1 MNTLSRVRQRARRTT
16 DALSALAFTLAMP
29 VVLAMALFAKEGT
42 GGDAP
47 ALNPFITRAQA
58 ARKKLAEERDAI
70 LAKAEKE
77 ERSNLNEDEDK
88 EFRRLTDEIKTHDER
103 VAELLDAEKRERSAA
118 ELAGSLSDSGGIT
131 GGAVV
136 RREPMM
142 YERGKRTSYFADLG
156 LAYVGGDEEARQRL
170 ARHRQEMDVELPK
183 REARMEA
190 EFHRGIESLSIG
202 ERRAAIERRDISR
215 VDGAGG
221 EFVPPLWLMDEYA
234 ALARAGRPFADLVR
248 NVPLPGGTDSI
259 NIPRITTGTAVAAQT
274 ADNAAVAETD
284 MVTDSVAAPVRTIAG
299 QQDLALQ
306 LVEQSPV
313 GFDEIV
319 LMDLR
324 ADYNAKLDAQLLAG
338 SGAAGQLKGILSAGG
353 NAITYTDA
361 SPTLP
366 ELYPKVADAIQ
377 QASTARKR
385 VPNVLLMAPRRWF
398 WALAQVDSTG
408 RPFVLPTAQG
418 ALNTLADVRDQAFQG
433 PVGTLLGLPVVLDP
447 NMPINL
453 GAGTN
458 EDRIIAT
465 LTTDLILFEGGIRTR
480 ALPEVLSGTLTVRF
494 QLYAYVAW
502 TAERYPTGTS
512 IAAGTGLVTP
522 TF

>member
-1 MNTLSRVRQRARRTT
+1 MNVRTRLRARAQRASSTMT
-16 DALSALAFTLAMP
+16 LLALPF
-29 VVLAMALFAKEGT
+29 VLAMMALKEGP
-42 GGDAP
+42 GDEP
-47 ALNPFITRAQA
+47 QENPFITRARE
-58 ARKKLAEERDAI
+58 ARKATRAAIDAI
-70 LAKAEKE
+70 LTKAAGENRTALSE
-77 ERSNLNEDEDK
+77 EEEAEYRKQMDELKGLDVRLQELQDADDNE
-88 EFRRLTDEIKTHDER
+88 RR
-103 VAELLDAEKRERSAA
+103 AA
-118 ELAGSLSDSGGIT
+118 ERAAGVDPAGDGR
-131 GGAVV
+131 GV
-136 RREPMM
+136 RVRSEPMT
-142 YERGKRTSYFADLG
+142 YDRGKRTSYFADLG
-156 LAYVGGDEEARQRL
+156 LAYVGNDAEARERL
-170 ARHRQEMDVELPK
+170 NRHRQEMDVELPK
-183 REARMEA
+183 REARMEQ
-190 EFHRGIESLSIG
+190 EFRKGIESLSVG

-221 EFVPPLWLMDEYA
+221 EFVPPLWLLDEYA

-248 NVPLPGGTDSI
+248 NIPLPGGTDSI

-284 MVTDSVAAPVRTIAG
+284 MVTDSVPAPVRTIAG

-306 LVEQSPV
+306 LVEQSPI

-324 ADYNAKLDAQLLAG
+324 ADYNAKLDTQLISG

-366 ELYPKVADAIQ
+366 ELYPKVADAIA

-418 ALNTLADVRDQAFQG
+418 ALNSLAAVRDQTFEG
-433 PVGTLLGLPVVLDP
+433 PAGTLLGLPVVLDP

-453 GAGTN
+453 GGGTN
-458 EDRIIAT
+458 EDRIVAT

-494 QLYAYVAW
+494 QLYAYAAW